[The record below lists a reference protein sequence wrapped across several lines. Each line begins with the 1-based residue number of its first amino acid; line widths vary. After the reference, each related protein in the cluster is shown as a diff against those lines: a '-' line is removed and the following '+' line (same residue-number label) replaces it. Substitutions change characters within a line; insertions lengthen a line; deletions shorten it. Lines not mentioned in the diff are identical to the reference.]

1 MNIKSNTRNINNYP
15 NHIPVSRKPSSS
27 TTTSFIH
34 LRPHVNAKFNLCNA
48 TQRKHAP
55 YYRKFQ
61 TGSTTTFSG
70 YTNISN
76 ENRNSR
82 LKQNIQNNYIHSNS
96 KFNKNT
102 TENNPIPSLMSIY
115 CFQQPPRKNRRSIQ
129 HAEHYKDRAPLIQPN
144 YANKNDNF
152 TPTSNELQGIIL
164 SDSMCKYVRSEQVK
178 QMQTEKNNKKIF
190 EMDFLVFS
198 LCTNDV
204 ANLGPELAIQKCH
217 DLIQYVRRLFPKLKS
232 IGWLALSP
240 RWKPSKLFDSSQMNE
255 NNEKFNQLL
264 KILSKQLNFE
274 VIHTHLQHHHM
285 HTDGLHPSIKS
296 GRILIEKALKNWFT
310 MHTQSSSLN
319 SNNNQYK
326 ITQQNQRQQQQQ
338 QQQIRYKEQKQK
350 TQHHH
355 QLDYQQ
361 QRTKYQEQQKQQLQ
375 IYEDNNQ
382 QHYQQQKQRQKQK
395 MQIKYHHKQY
405 ETKQYQGYQR
415 NNVTVDN
422 NNQYRWS
429 TEFLKLEADKWRIYI
444 ESANDKKQIIQER
457 KQIETIAIDD
467 NSIPIARPSP
477 NGLANPPAPL
487 DFSDLSELF
496 DEWLPEPIPGK
507 KRKLGQ
513 RQDNPP
519 TPPSPRQPPPPIIP
533 RKTLPPRNKDAP
545 LQGGSVQSSPF
556 YDNDKREKNKNEEQH
571 QQSYNVLL
579 PLEKQIENNNEN
591 RNEIRQTTIINIDKD
606 SSMIISPIKSSTPEP
621 RIRSSPSVIPKD
633 SIARMPKKFEFI
645 IMPIECRYY
654 FKRTKQRCTIE
665 TIKEHQNFLENKYE
679 ELEHERENKLHSFFS
694 EKEKSQVISFVK
706 NTIEKVL
713 ENKKKNDQKRL
724 DNLLLDHKREKATQ
738 IIKNTATQSEQQLI
752 QCLHKKYMRTLE
764 LKLQLDKLEMRF
776 IENMPPPSLNIIDKL
791 QLYAKELEPNDNQL
805 NSLREQW
812 KNVLRKAKLDLTA
825 LMRQAK
831 IVEIEHANR
840 EYQELMKGLSQ
851 HLHEPYGT
859 ICHVSHTRHNQYAKR
874 KLNFLAKRACATN
887 EN

>member
-129 HAEHYKDRAPLIQPN
+129 HAEQYKDRAPLIQPN

-178 QMQTEKNNKKIF
+178 QMQTEKNKKIF

-274 VIHTHLQHHHM
+274 VIHTNLQHHHM

-296 GRILIEKALKNWFT
+296 G
-310 MHTQSSSLN
+310 H
-319 SNNNQYK
+319 
-326 ITQQNQRQQQQQ
+326 
-338 QQQIRYKEQKQK
+338 
-350 TQHHH
+350 
-355 QLDYQQ
+355 YQQ

-382 QHYQQQKQRQKQK
+382 QHCQQQKQRQKQK

-405 ETKQYQGYQR
+405 ETKQYQEYQR

-429 TEFLKLEADKWRIYI
+429 VNQKYETQHLPIKKLIPNYPHFLRHKEEFFRKIAIPVEFEKEKEKIFILSNLHFQTEFLKLEADKWRIYI
-444 ESANDKKQIIQER
+444 ESANDKKQITQER
-457 KQIETIAIDD
+457 KQIETIVIDD

-477 NGLANPPAPL
+477 NGFANPPAPL

-496 DEWLPEPIPGK
+496 DEWLPEPVPGK

-519 TPPSPRQPPPPIIP
+519 TPPSPRQPPPPIIL

-831 IVEIEHANR
+831 IVKNQKPINEKSKTH
-840 EYQELMKGLSQ
+840 SQ
-851 HLHEPYGT
+851 PVLKSVT
-859 ICHVSHTRHNQYAKR
+859 
-874 KLNFLAKRACATN
+874 
-887 EN
+887 

>member
-429 TEFLKLEADKWRIYI
+429 VNQKYETQHLPIKKLIPNYPHFLRHKEEFFRKIAIPVEFEKEKEKIFMLSNLHFQTEFLKLEADKWRIYI

-654 FKRTKQRCTIE
+654 FKRTKQR
-665 TIKEHQNFLENKYE
+665 Y
-679 ELEHERENKLHSFFS
+679 
-694 EKEKSQVISFVK
+694 
-706 NTIEKVL
+706 
-713 ENKKKNDQKRL
+713 
-724 DNLLLDHKREKATQ
+724 HKREKATQ

-776 IENMPPPSLNIIDKL
+776 IENMPPPSLNIIDQL
-791 QLYAKELEPNDNQL
+791 QLYAQELEPNDNQL

-831 IVEIEHANR
+831 IVKNQKPINEKSKTH
-840 EYQELMKGLSQ
+840 SQ
-851 HLHEPYGT
+851 PVLKSVT
-859 ICHVSHTRHNQYAKR
+859 
-874 KLNFLAKRACATN
+874 
-887 EN
+887 